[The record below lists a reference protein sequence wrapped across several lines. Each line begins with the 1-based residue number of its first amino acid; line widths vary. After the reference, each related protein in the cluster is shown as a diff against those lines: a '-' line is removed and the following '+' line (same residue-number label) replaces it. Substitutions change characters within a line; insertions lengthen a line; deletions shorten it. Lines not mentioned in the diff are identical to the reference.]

1 MASSRGVVG
10 LMVLV
15 SSLAACAASDP
26 EAPPREPLVLDENAT
41 LAPRETSDA
50 AIVDKDVVMFP
61 PTPATK
67 AWAATLAPGRV
78 IAGNRSTKTPGADS
92 TNPRGFLRK
101 VVAVRMGDPIVI
113 ETARADLADLLQGD
127 LRFGAAEASI
137 FADAPKVTPIT
148 TRTLRPLDDTS
159 AGSGGNSGVTQALEL
174 NGGVKVNLHDG
185 SFRFNAKFDGD
196 FALRKKWKVP
206 VGVNYASA
214 SLTLDPQISFK
225 VDIDASASA
234 SSAAVLA
241 LGEPK
246 KIDLGKIELFLAG
259 PVPVTVEIGPVFE
272 CKAGVAG
279 KIHLGTTTTVKGHF
293 KGGFHY
299 DRDSG
304 TKLIQEGPSFDQSI
318 ALDDASGEASLMAA
332 CSVKLSVGV
341 YAFDT
346 LGIEGSFGPQLT
358 FDAKVCGAKSGGQ
371 GDSAASVS
379 RAVSLNAQLSAV
391 AKVPFLDYEL
401 VQTTIFEKN
410 FELYKDYFP
419 PGNADTCKCAPKDN
433 QLTCTGGS

>member
-1 MASSRGVVG
+1 MASSRVLVG
-10 LMVLV
+10 LLVLV
-15 SSLAACAASDP
+15 SSLAACSSSDP

-41 LAPRETSDA
+41 LTPREASDS
-50 AIVDKDVVMFP
+50 AIVAKDVVMFP
-61 PTPATK
+61 PTEATK
-67 AWAATLAPGRV
+67 AWAATLVPGRI
-78 IAGNRSTKTPGADS
+78 IAGNRTTKNLGPDS

-101 VVAVRMGDPIVI
+101 VVAVKMGDPIVI

-127 LRFGAAEASI
+127 LRFGAAEPSI
-137 FADAPKVTPIT
+137 FADAPKATALA
-148 TRTLRPLDDTS
+148 TRTLKPLDDTS
-159 AGSGGNSGVTQALEL
+159 AGSGGNNGITKALEL

-185 SFRFNAKFDGD
+185 NFRFDAKFEGD

-214 SLTLDPQISFK
+214 SLTLDPELSFK

-246 KIDLGKIELFLAG
+246 TIDLGKVELLLVG

-299 DRDSG
+299 DRESG
-304 TKLIQEGPSFDQSI
+304 TKLVQEGPTFEQSI

-332 CSVKLSVGV
+332 CSVKLGIGV

-358 FDAKVCGAKSGGQ
+358 FEAKVCKSSGK
-371 GDSAASVS
+371 SAAASVS

-419 PGNADTCKCAPKDN
+419 PGNADTCKCEPKDN
-433 QLTCTGGS
+433 QLTCTSGS